1 VVERYKQGSE
11 YKGYKVEGMRH
22 GQGIFY
28 YQDGGMYEG
37 EWRFNKMQGR
47 GKLFYQSGK
56 LAYEGEWANDQFS
69 GNGVLYNEY
78 PDVLHEPINYK
89 NLDEIEEYWTKY

>member
-1 VVERYKQGSE
+1 
-11 YKGYKVEGMRH
+11 MRH

-69 GNGVLYNEY
+69 GSGVLYNEY
-78 PDVLHEPINYK
+78 PDVLHESINYK
-89 NLDEIEEYWTKY
+89 NLDEIEEYWTKYEGKDKEM